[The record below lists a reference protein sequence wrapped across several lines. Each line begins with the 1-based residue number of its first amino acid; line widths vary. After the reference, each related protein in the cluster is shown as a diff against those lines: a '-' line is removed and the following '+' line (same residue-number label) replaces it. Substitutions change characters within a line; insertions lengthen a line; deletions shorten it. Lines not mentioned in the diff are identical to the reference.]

1 MTLKPGKV
9 GITFNKHGRIT
20 NMEEDAQPSILD
32 TLKIP
37 GWNITKIGRNKFS
50 EKLFIDKSN
59 GSEEYEIT
67 VTPQNTNFFTVCDKP
82 IPRSAAGI
90 SSRSRSRNSRR
101 AACI

>member
-1 MTLKPGKV
+1 VTLKSGKI
-9 GITFNKHGRIT
+9 GITFNKSGRII

-67 VTPQNTNFFTVCDKP
+67 VTPNTIFFLQFVTSC
-82 IPRSAAGI
+82 
-90 SSRSRSRNSRR
+90 
-101 AACI
+101 